1 MDVGMN
7 FYQTSFVATSS
18 PYVTRGSKYMDPFD
32 QAIIRGERRRAAEP
46 AAVAARYDEDRDRL
60 VITLNTGVEFTF
72 PRRHAQGL
80 EAAKP
85 ADLDVIE
92 ISPSG
97 FGLHFP
103 KLDADL
109 WLPVLLDGVFGTKR
123 WMAARLG
130 AQGGKAK
137 SPAKAR
143 ASRMNGKLGG
153 RSRKA
158 KPQIGAGSRKTKV
171 RRTRSRPSVKRR
183 T

>member
-1 MDVGMN
+1 
-7 FYQTSFVATSS
+7 
-18 PYVTRGSKYMDPFD
+18 MDPFD
-32 QAIIRGERRRAAEP
+32 QAIIRGQRRRAAEP
-46 AAVAARYDEDRDRL
+46 AAVAARYDEDHDRL
-60 VITLNTGVEFTF
+60 VITFNTGVEFTF

-80 EAAKP
+80 EAARP

-103 KLDADL
+103 KVDADL
-109 WLPVLLDGVFGTKR
+109 WLPALLDGVFGTRR

-137 SPAKAR
+137 STAKAR
-143 ASRMNGKLGG
+143 ASRTNGKLGG
-153 RSRKA
+153 RPRKG
-158 KPQIGAGSRKTKV
+158 KPHARSARIDDKIGGRSRKTKV
-171 RRTRSRPSVKRR
+171 RRRTRSRPIVKRR

>member
-1 MDVGMN
+1 
-7 FYQTSFVATSS
+7 
-18 PYVTRGSKYMDPFD
+18 MDPFD
-32 QAIIRGERRRAAEP
+32 EAIIRGERRRATGP
-46 AAVAARYDEDRDRL
+46 AAVAARYDEDHDRL
-60 VITLNTGVEFTF
+60 VVTLNTGVEFTF

-80 EAAKP
+80 EAAKR

-109 WLPVLLDGVFGTKR
+109 WLPALLDGVFGTKR

-137 SPAKAR
+137 SRAKAR
-143 ASRMNGKLGG
+143 ASRINGKLGG
-153 RSRKA
+153 RPRKA
-158 KPQIGAGSRKTKV
+158 KPHAKAARIDDKIRARSRKTKAR
-171 RRTRSRPSVKRR
+171 RRTKLQPSLKRR